1 MKSLYAYAG
10 LTLGVVLITVTVPAL
25 TTPAKAQLAA
35 PLSPQQGGEA
45 TYKGICQ
52 SCHMSDA
59 RGAKGA
65 GAYPALAGNEKLSV
79 SGYPVSVVVHGLKTM
94 PAFGGMLDFDQQV
107 ADVVELYSV
116 ELSATISPD
125 SVSSDDVR
133 AAR

>member
-10 LTLGVVLITVTVPAL
+10 LTLAAVLIAVAVPAL

-52 SCHMSDA
+52 SCHMPDA

-94 PAFGGMLDFDQQV
+94 PAFGGSLSDQQI
-107 ADVVELYSV
+107 ADLVNYVRTHFGNHYTDLV
-116 ELSATISPD
+116 TP
-125 SVSSDDVR
+125 DDVK

>member
-10 LTLGVVLITVTVPAL
+10 LTLAAVLIAVAVPAL

-52 SCHMSDA
+52 SCHMPDA

-94 PAFGGMLDFDQQV
+94 PAFGGLLSDQQI
-107 ADVVELYSV
+107 ADVVNYVRTHFGNHYTDLV
-116 ELSATISPD
+116 TP
-125 SVSSDDVR
+125 DDVK

>member
-10 LTLGVVLITVTVPAL
+10 LTLAAVLIAVAVPAL

-52 SCHMSDA
+52 SCHMPDA

-94 PAFGGMLDFDQQV
+94 PAFGGSLSDQQIAALV
-107 ADVVELYSV
+107 NYVRTHFGNHYTDLV
-116 ELSATISPD
+116 TP
-125 SVSSDDVR
+125 DDVK

>member
-10 LTLGVVLITVTVPAL
+10 LTLAALLIAVAVPAL

-35 PLSPQQGGEA
+35 SPSSQQGGEA

-52 SCHMSDA
+52 SCHMPDA

-94 PAFGGMLDFDQQV
+94 PAFGGMLTDQQV
-107 ADVVELYSV
+107 ADVVNYIRSNFGNHF
-116 ELSATISPD
+116 TDP
-125 SVSSDDVR
+125 VSSDDVK

>member
-10 LTLGVVLITVTVPAL
+10 LTLAAVLIAVAAPAL

-52 SCHMSDA
+52 SCHMPDA

-94 PAFGGMLDFDQQV
+94 PAFGGLLSDQQI
-107 ADVVELYSV
+107 ADVVNYVRTHFGNHYTDLV
-116 ELSATISPD
+116 TP
-125 SVSSDDVR
+125 DDVK

>member
-10 LTLGVVLITVTVPAL
+10 LTLAAVLIAVAVPAL
-25 TTPAKAQLAA
+25 TTPAKAQFTA
-35 PLSPQQGGEA
+35 PLSPQQDGEA

-52 SCHMSDA
+52 SCHMPDA

-79 SGYPVSVVVHGLKTM
+79 SGYPISVVVHGLRTM
-94 PAFGGMLDFDQQV
+94 PAFGGSLNDQQIADLV
-107 ADVVELYSV
+107 NYVRTHFGNQYTDAVTPADVK
-116 ELSATISPD
+116 
-125 SVSSDDVR
+125 

>member
-10 LTLGVVLITVTVPAL
+10 LTLAAVLIAVAVPPL
-25 TTPAKAQLAA
+25 TTPAKAQFTA

-52 SCHMSDA
+52 SCHMPDA

-79 SGYPVSVVVHGLKTM
+79 SGYPVSVVVHGLRTM
-94 PAFGGMLDFDQQV
+94 PAFGGSLSDQQV
-107 ADVVELYSV
+107 ADVVNYVRSNFGNHF
-116 ELSATISPD
+116 TD
-125 SVSSDDVR
+125 SVSSEDVK